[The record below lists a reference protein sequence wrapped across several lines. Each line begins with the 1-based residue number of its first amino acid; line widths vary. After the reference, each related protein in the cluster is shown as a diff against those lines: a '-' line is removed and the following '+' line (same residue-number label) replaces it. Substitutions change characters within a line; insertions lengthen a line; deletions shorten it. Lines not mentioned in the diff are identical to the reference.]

1 MPGRP
6 NVINGTLLVM
16 VALLVGLIGFAHH
29 QGGSELVGKGLGDGW
44 GLLIRFAPVIA
55 ISFLAAGFAETL
67 IPHEWVRGTLGDA
80 SGVRGILIAAGAGI
94 VTPSGPFVSMPIAAV
109 MLKSGAG
116 AGPVVAFLSGWSL
129 LALHRFVAW
138 EVPILGFQFA
148 AYRYAMCLALPV
160 LAGLAARAFTRA
172 A

>member
-16 VALLVGLIGFAHH
+16 VAVLVGLIGFAHH

-80 SGVRGILIAAGAGI
+80 SGVRGILIAAGAAPDRWWRASRGGRSSPC
-94 VTPSGPFVSMPIAAV
+94 TASWRGRCRSWDSSSRRIATRCV
-109 MLKSGAG
+109 WRCPCWRVWRRGRSRGRLDVLGSDLLHH
-116 AGPVVAFLSGWSL
+116 LSERPA
-129 LALHRFVAW
+129 AL
-138 EVPILGFQFA
+138 I
-148 AYRYAMCLALPV
+148 
-160 LAGLAARAFTRA
+160 
-172 A
+172 